1 MINKNKKVAID
12 NETCLLHSDNNK
24 FRVLNCYAGI
34 GGNRK
39 YWDGPN
45 MEVTAIEFDEN
56 IANVYKDLH
65 PNDIVIVTDAHE
77 YLLNNYENFD
87 FIWCSPPCPTHSVT
101 NYFLNAQGIKRYPDM
116 KLYQEII
123 LLQTFFKGKYIIE
136 NVKSYYEPLI
146 KPQISGRHY
155 FWANFKIPLLKFEKQ
170 IGRMNGKKS
179 DLGGKIQSELRTNNH
194 KKLGFDLS
202 KYANIDKEKVLNNCV
217 APEIGLAIFQSALN
231 IYNANNVEQIGLFK
245 ALD

>member
-1 MINKNKKVAID
+1 MKI
-12 NETCLLHSDNNK
+12 
-24 FRVLNCYAGI
+24 LNLYAGI

-39 YWDGPN
+39 LWND
-45 MEVTAIEFDEN
+45 EHEITAVEYDES
-56 IANVYKDLH
+56 IASIYKDLN
-65 PNDIVIVTDAHE
+65 PNDNVIVGDAHE
-77 YLLNNYENFD
+77 YLLNHYEDYD
-87 FIWCSPPCPTHSVT
+87 FIWASPPCPTHSVT
-101 NYFLNAQGIKRYPDM
+101 NHFLNAQGIKRYPDM

-179 DLGGKIQSELRTNNH
+179 DLGGKIQAELRTNNH

-202 KYANIDKEKVLNNCV
+202 NYTHPNKEKLLNNCV
-217 APEIGLAIFQSALN
+217 APEIGLAILQSAQN
-231 IYNANNVEQIGLFK
+231 IYDANKINQVGLFSV
-245 ALD
+245 